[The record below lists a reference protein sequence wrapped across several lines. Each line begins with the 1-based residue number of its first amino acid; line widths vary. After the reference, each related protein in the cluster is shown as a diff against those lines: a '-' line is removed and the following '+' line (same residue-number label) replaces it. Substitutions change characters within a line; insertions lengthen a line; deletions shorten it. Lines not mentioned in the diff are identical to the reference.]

1 MIKIPDVSGLVTTTI
16 FDTKNKGADNKI
28 PDLSTLVKKTDYKAK
43 IEGKYFTTFVYKKV
57 SSEILNAKMKPNSDI
72 YNLVKN
78 FDLNTKAEVKS
89 EQDKIVKLQAFN
101 PSYFHDKN
109 FFSNDN
115 FQNMLFINQ
124 QLKDKGTVY
133 AIG

>member
-1 MIKIPDVSGLVTTTI
+1 MKYLMQKWNPKKLV
-16 FDTKNKGADNKI
+16 NK
-28 PDLSTLVKKTDYKAK
+28 
-43 IEGKYFTTFVYKKV
+43 
-57 SSEILNAKMKPNSDI
+57 SDI

-124 QLKDKGTVY
+124 
-133 AIG
+133 